1 MTINKNWVIARLSE
15 RSTWLGIAGFL
26 GVLGYHLNPTAISQ
40 VAEAAI
46 AIASAAL
53 VVTGDK

>member
-1 MTINKNWVIARLSE
+1 MNQNTKNWVIARLSE
-15 RSTWLGIAGFL
+15 RSTWLGIAGFIGL
-26 GVLGYHLNPTAISQ
+26 FGLNPDAISG
-40 VAEAAI
+40 VAEVAI